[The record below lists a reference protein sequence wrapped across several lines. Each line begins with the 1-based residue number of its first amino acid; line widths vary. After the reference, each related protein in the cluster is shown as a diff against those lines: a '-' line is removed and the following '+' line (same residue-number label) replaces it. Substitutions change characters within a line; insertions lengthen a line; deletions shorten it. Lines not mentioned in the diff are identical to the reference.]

1 VWLCSHRHA
10 GNLGP
15 NGEELTA
22 GGMKPGRGVLAWAA
36 GEDVGDLIVGGKK
49 PLHLPRRLEAFH
61 DPFPSPGRLVGILRP
76 VVEALMLPMLDARHD
91 LMLARGVAAQSPEL
105 CLHHTNQRTG
115 VGARP
120 RS

>member
-1 VWLCSHRHA
+1 
-10 GNLGP
+10 
-15 NGEELTA
+15 
-22 GGMKPGRGVLAWAA
+22 
-36 GEDVGDLIVGGKK
+36 
-49 PLHLPRRLEAFH
+49 
-61 DPFPSPGRLVGILRP
+61 VGILRP